1 MILRLYGYFGSIGL
15 ASVGAWAGAL
25 ALLALQAVLGAVAP
39 RRQKPRAYWI
49 VLALAVAGYLLGQI
63 NSDRI
68 SAVPLD
74 SSGQPVVLQPVEEL
88 QSEAGVPAYRQMGKQ
103 RREGGSTAPEVAAA
117 AATAEKKPARTYREA
132 QLLEAN
138 QLDRWNLLITR
149 GTLLLALLTLL
160 VDYFARF
167 NRTTGHSYP
176 LPISGPWLYRLAP
189 QSPTLL
195 AGTLDLKKYLET
207 CVRRGETF
215 LYFTT
220 TDPWPASAV
229 PRLGRFLRLAKLVY
243 GQPADP
249 EFYFNSVWFNRYC
262 VVILA
267 PDALTVLARLEQYLE
282 WRTFTKAAT
291 RQTVQV
297 VWDLPAA
304 PPDLL
309 LENLIALGCETNF
322 KIVLKSATADP
333 DAFEEVH
340 A

>member
-49 VLALAVAGYLLGQI
+49 VLALAVAGYVLGQI
-63 NSDRI
+63 NSERI

-74 SSGQPVVLQPVEEL
+74 SSGQPVILQPVEEL

-103 RREGGSTAPEVAAA
+103 RREGGSAAPEVPAE
-117 AATAEKKPARTYREA
+117 EKKTVRTYREA

-160 VDYFARF
+160 ADYFARF
-167 NRTTGHSYP
+167 NRTTGYSYP
-176 LPISGPWLYRLAP
+176 LPISGPWLHRLAP
-189 QSPTLL
+189 HSPTLL

-207 CVRRGETF
+207 SVRRGETF
-215 LYFTT
+215 LFFTT
-220 TDPWPASAV
+220 ADPWLAPAV
-229 PRLGRFLRLAKLVY
+229 PRLGRFCRLAKLVY

-249 EFYFNSVWFNRYC
+249 DFYFNSVWFNRYC

-267 PDALTVLARLEQYLE
+267 PDALTVLTRLEQYLE

-304 PPDLL
+304 PPEAL
-309 LENLIALGCETNF
+309 LENLIALGRETNF
-322 KIVLKSATADP
+322 KIVLKSATANP